1 MSQNATTHQILQAYP
16 PATSQDDSPTY
27 SPAFEQ
33 HFGHLSISYEY
44 WTFLTTHPHFSHVAP
59 KLVKSCREFSYV
71 TFEEFCTNIN
81 FSRRGMQKR
90 LGRKEL
96 EAFWVT
102 ICLRHFEA
110 CGYEEMKRFN
120 YKCKV
125 GDKAVVEKVKKEVF
139 CEKIGELIERRMDS
153 YWEAAGLK
161 FGKQDLDVVGFTEED
176 VCKLKNGAKKMDA
189 KGDTMDVD
197 GEEDAEVRAQ
207 SGGDDMDVDRPEADS
222 EQTVMRVK
230 EH

>member
-1 MSQNATTHQILQAYP
+1 MSPALTTHQILEAYP
-16 PATSQDDSPTY
+16 PATSQDGSPTY

-33 HFGHLSISYEY
+33 HFGHLPISYEY
-44 WTFLTTHPHFSHVAP
+44 WTLLTTHPHFSHVAT
-59 KLVKSCREFSYV
+59 KLVTSFREFSYV

-81 FSRRGMQKR
+81 ESRSGKHKR

-102 ICLRHFEA
+102 LCLRHFEA
-110 CGYEEMKRFN
+110 CGYEEMKRFH
-120 YKCKV
+120 YKCRK
-125 GDKAVVEKVKKEVF
+125 GNKAVMEKMKKEVF

-176 VCKLKNGAKKMDA
+176 VCKLKNGAEKLEA
-189 KGDTMDVD
+189 KGETMDVD
-197 GEEDAEVRAQ
+197 GREDADVKAQ
-207 SGGDDMDVDRPEADS
+207 SGDDGMDVD
-222 EQTVMRVK
+222 
-230 EH
+230 